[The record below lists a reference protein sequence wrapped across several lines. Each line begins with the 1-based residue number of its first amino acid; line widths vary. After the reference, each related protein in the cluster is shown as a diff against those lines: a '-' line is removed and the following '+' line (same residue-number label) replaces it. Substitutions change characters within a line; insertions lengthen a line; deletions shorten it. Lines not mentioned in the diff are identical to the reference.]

1 MITRFAGLHDVPR
14 PGHGREIPRSPGL
27 ASAVSPRGRQGIAV
41 LVVAVGL
48 LIVPAAAVARP
59 FSSTLQAP
67 THRPHVGPEHI
78 RVTAT
83 HNGRGLCGTVRY
95 VYYWK
100 GQQVSQQPGGH
111 FCKGVWKD
119 ILRWPGKAVGF
130 HLTLGVVVKTRY
142 GTDYDWW
149 WIQVRR

>member
-1 MITRFAGLHDVPR
+1 MINTPFASHQPQRTGSRDAR
-14 PGHGREIPRSPGL
+14 
-27 ASAVSPRGRQGIAV
+27 ASAISPSWWRGIAV
-41 LVVAVGL
+41 LVVVLGA
-48 LIVPAAAVARP
+48 LIVPSAALARP

-67 THRPHVGPEHI
+67 SHRPHVGPERI

-83 HNGRGLCGTVRY
+83 HNGRGLCGTVSY

-100 GQQVSQQPGGH
+100 GQKVSQQPGGH
-111 FCKGVWKD
+111 FCNGVWKD
-119 ILRWPGKAVGF
+119 TLRWPARAVGF
-130 HLTLGVVVKTRY
+130 RLTMGVVVKTRY